1 MLKPTVR
8 RRNAVLL
15 LNDIHYGRLLKKMAK
30 PKEQIEEPVVEEN
43 FQEKNRKSMLYSF
56 NMESMKRANCEED
69 VPNSIIER
77 EFERIKQPQR
87 DFITANRNT
96 LRKQEEIQ
104 EKARQ
109 NINTKAAQALSKI
122 DDIAAR
128 KDQD

>member
-1 MLKPTVR
+1 
-8 RRNAVLL
+8 
-15 LNDIHYGRLLKKMAK
+15 
-30 PKEQIEEPVVEEN
+30 
-43 FQEKNRKSMLYSF
+43 
-56 NMESMKRANCEED
+56 MKRTNCEED

-77 EFERIKQPQR
+77 EFERIRQPQR

>member
-1 MLKPTVR
+1 
-8 RRNAVLL
+8 
-15 LNDIHYGRLLKKMAK
+15 
-30 PKEQIEEPVVEEN
+30 
-43 FQEKNRKSMLYSF
+43 
-56 NMESMKRANCEED
+56 MKRANCEED

-109 NINTKAAQALSKI
+109 NINTKAVQALSKI